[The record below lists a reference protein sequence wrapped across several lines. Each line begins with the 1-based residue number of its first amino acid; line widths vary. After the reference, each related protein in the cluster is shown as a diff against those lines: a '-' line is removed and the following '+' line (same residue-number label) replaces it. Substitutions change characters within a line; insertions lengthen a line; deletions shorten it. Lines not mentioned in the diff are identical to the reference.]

1 MAENV
6 GQTNAPVR
14 ATCIQETLR
23 LAKIGVMGAGD
34 RPGLAAAVL
43 DKIGRRGI
51 PTALV
56 VELADLANRSHIIFC
71 VSETRVDDALAAAR
85 EAASEVGAEE
95 VVVQR
100 GVALVA
106 VQGPHF
112 RDRAGSAAQAFR
124 AIASAGV
131 NILAISTSISSICC
145 LVEERSR
152 AIVINALK
160 TAFGVPDSAILIA
173 EDGLS
178 RLAHPGRWV

>member
-1 MAENV
+1 M
-6 GQTNAPVR
+6 GPTNAPVR

-23 LAKIGVMGAGD
+23 LAKIGVLGTRD

-51 PTALV
+51 STQLV
-56 VELADLANRSHIIFC
+56 VELADLASRSHIVFC
-71 VSETRVDDALAAAR
+71 VGENDVDAALAAAR
-85 EAASEVGAEE
+85 EAADEVSAEE

-145 LVEERSR
+145 LVEERDR

-160 TAFGVPDSAILIA
+160 VAFDVPDEAVLVA

-178 RLAHPGRWV
+178 RPAHPGRWV